1 MVPRAE
7 AAQRYASQVGALW
20 SGLAATLLRLEALA
34 AEPERLAD
42 DGALSEL
49 SHLQYALHAASE
61 NLRGLTPPADGRP
74 GRDELASALALA
86 REATG
91 ELVELI
97 ELEGAEAAQPLIF
110 EWRGALFRIRLAR
123 QRLES
128 HGSQAVA
135 PDARRGLHAPAVAVV
150 LALGGAA
157 AFVLGATSGSL
168 PLWASGAAAVCAS
181 LLVYRP

>member
-1 MVPRAE
+1 VVPRAE
-7 AAQRYASQVGALW
+7 AAQRYASQVGAVW
-20 SGLAATLLRLEALA
+20 TGLAATLLRLEALA

-49 SHLQYALHAASE
+49 GHLQYAIHSASE
-61 NLRGLTPPADGRP
+61 DLRGLTPPADGRP

-91 ELVELI
+91 ELVEAI
-97 ELEGAEAAQPLIF
+97 ELEGAEAAQPLIY

-123 QRLES
+123 QRLE
-128 HGSQAVA
+128 GPESQSAGGGE
-135 PDARRGLHAPAVAVV
+135 RRGLRAPAVAVV
-150 LALGGAA
+150 LALGGTAV
-157 AFVLGATSGSL
+157 FVLGATSGSL